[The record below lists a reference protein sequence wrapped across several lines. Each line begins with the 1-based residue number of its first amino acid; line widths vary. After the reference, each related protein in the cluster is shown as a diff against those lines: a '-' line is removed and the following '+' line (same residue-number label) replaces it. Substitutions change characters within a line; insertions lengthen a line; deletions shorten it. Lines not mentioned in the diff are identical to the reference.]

1 MNIIHKSDCDGC
13 YVYMRYLSLF
23 LLVVSSFALSGDGAD
38 SEIRYELDLSINYS
52 KYVMSPKDIEWS
64 NKLVNRLGYEGDVLH
79 FVLTDIVLV
88 EANKKLSG
96 KIYQSVEN
104 PGRYYVLTGD
114 IGIDTKLGI
123 IGNAGAGGILCI
135 LQNRRSSSCALIA
148 GMESQW
154 LGTQQFIKARYI
166 GTGRTI

>member
-1 MNIIHKSDCDGC
+1 
-13 YVYMRYLSLF
+13 MRYLSLF

-123 IGNAGAGGILCI
+123 IGNAGAGGY
-135 LQNRRSSSCALIA
+135 SMYSPKSKK
-148 GMESQW
+148 
-154 LGTQQFIKARYI
+154 FIVCFNCGYGIPVVRHS
-166 GTGRTI
+166 TIYKGPIYWYGSNHIRQTLR